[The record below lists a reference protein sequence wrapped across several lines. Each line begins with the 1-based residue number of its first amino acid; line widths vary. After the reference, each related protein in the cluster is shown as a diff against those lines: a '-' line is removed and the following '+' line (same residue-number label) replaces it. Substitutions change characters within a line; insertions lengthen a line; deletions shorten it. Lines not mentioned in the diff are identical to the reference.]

1 MGDQVSSK
9 PSALTRTL
17 SSTRTL
23 PLNEEH
29 AGQATPIKTQGAVLF
44 FPLIFL
50 GFFFGSVR
58 VGLNQTR
65 HSEGQVVVVVG
76 FAGTDDEYYYH
87 RVIGLSVFGSRNWQE
102 SGKGPQIAN
111 GAAYCVPDLT
121 SHTPPPLE
129 SIAGAARS
137 VGLPSP
143 HKPVRGRIR
152 CGWRTGGVSVSQ
164 ICCAP
169 FPCIGQPC
177 ILQTESQNLSRSKF
191 TLRPTLDHVP
201 RYLSPNYVD
210 PLPNRS
216 CN

>member
-1 MGDQVSSK
+1 MDLGDQVSSK

-87 RVIGLSVFGSRNWQE
+87 RFIGLSVFGSRNWQE

-121 SHTPPPLE
+121 SHTPPTPGEHCWGGQIRWAPVSSNPSAGE
-129 SIAGAARS
+129 SG
-137 VGLPSP
+137 VGGER
-143 HKPVRGRIR
+143 V
-152 CGWRTGGVSVSQ
+152 V
-164 ICCAP
+164 
-169 FPCIGQPC
+169 
-177 ILQTESQNLSRSKF
+177 
-191 TLRPTLDHVP
+191 
-201 RYLSPNYVD
+201 
-210 PLPNRS
+210 
-216 CN
+216 